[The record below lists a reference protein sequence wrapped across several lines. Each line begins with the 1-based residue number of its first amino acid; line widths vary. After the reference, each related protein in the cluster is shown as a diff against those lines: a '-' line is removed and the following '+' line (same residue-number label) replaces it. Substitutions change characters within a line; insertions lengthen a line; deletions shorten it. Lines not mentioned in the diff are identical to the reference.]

1 MNATNLRGVLAL
13 VVMIGFAGAPAFAA
27 DPAPGA
33 RGAPTTT
40 GATPTN
46 AKGRRH
52 DVRQK
57 IQMVRI
63 WELSRVLGLDQKAA
77 MALFPTL
84 SRFDERRTAA
94 HKGVREAMQ
103 QLRKVSQ
110 GPKPDEVQIQAAMER
125 LSTAKAE
132 VHRVEAEE
140 LAEVRRLLTPTQQAK
155 YVLFQQR
162 FQKRLE
168 GMIRKVREARAGKNL
183 PVEE

>member
-1 MNATNLRGVLAL
+1 MRMQMITAVLAL
-13 VVMIGFAGAPAFAA
+13 SALTGAAA
-27 DPAPGA
+27 RTAETTPGA
-33 RGAPTTT
+33 GG
-40 GATPTN
+40 GATTPSVTAPN
-46 AKGRRH
+46 GKGKKQE
-52 DVRQK
+52 VRQK

-63 WELSRVLGLDQKAA
+63 WELSRVLGLDQKSA

-103 QLRKVSQ
+103 ALRKVSQ
-110 GPKPDEVQIQAAMER
+110 GAKPDEAQIQAAMER

-132 VHRVEAEE
+132 VHRVESEE

-183 PVEE
+183 PVED